1 MQALAGVI
9 VARMQPAFPVRWRKE
24 ENINTMDAGIPRMTN
39 MIAVPGHL
47 CVSVAQ
53 ELSELLMG
61 AGNNEW
67 VISPRQPWN

>member
-24 ENINTMDAGIPRMTN
+24 ENINTMDAGISRMMN
-39 MIAVPGHL
+39 MIVVLGHL
-47 CVSVAQ
+47 CVNVVR

-61 AGNNEW
+61 AESNE
-67 VISPRQPWN
+67 